1 MNSEKADILSFADE
15 WAEKLPALSDS
26 FERQRRLTPDVSRAF
41 ADAGVF
47 HMLVPT
53 QYGGLEVHPKT
64 FTKVLRRLSE
74 GDGSAGWNAMIGST
88 TGVLSA
94 SLPIEFAKEIY
105 GDKPG
110 VLTVGV
116 TAPLGKAEIVEGGY
130 RVTGRWPFGS
140 GAQNADWISGGCF
153 LFENGQ
159 QVIGEH
165 GPQSHLMM
173 FKADQVNIEDTWH
186 VAGLKGTGSNHFN
199 VSDVFVPMGRSVLL
213 GKRTLIQKPLY
224 QFPLLGLLALG
235 VSSVSLGL
243 GFKALKVFMDLAGV
257 KSPTGSNRKL
267 IDRPAVQSEVAKSI
281 ADLESSEAY
290 MHACIDEA
298 WEVAISGEKLSLDI
312 KSKLRLAAVNATHRS
327 VAAVDRLYQLGGGT
341 SIYESNE
348 LQRCFR
354 DIHVTTQH
362 IMVASPI
369 YEVVGKVQL
378 GLDPRQPI

>member
-1 MNSEKADILSFADE
+1 MNSTSAELLSFVNE
-15 WAEKLPALSDS
+15 WSDKLPALSDT
-26 FERQRRLTPDVSRAF
+26 FETQRRLTSDVAKAF
-41 ADAGVF
+41 ADGGVF
-47 HMLVPT
+47 HMLVPSE
-53 QYGGLEVHPKT
+53 YGGLEVHPKV
-64 FTKVLRRLSE
+64 FTQVLRRLSE

-94 SLPIEFAKEIY
+94 SLPTEFAKEIY

-116 TAPLGKAEIVEGGY
+116 TAPLGKAEIVDGGY
-130 RVTGRWPFGS
+130 QVTGRWPFGS
-140 GAQNADWISGGCF
+140 GSQNADWISGGCF
-153 LFENGQ
+153 LFENGE
-159 QVIGEH
+159 QVMGAH
-165 GPQSHLMM
+165 GPVSHLMM

-199 VSDVFVPMGRSVLL
+199 VKDVFVPKGRSVII

-235 VSSVSLGL
+235 VSSVSLGI
-243 GFKALKVFMDLAGV
+243 GFKALKVFMELAGV

-298 WEVAISGEKLSLDI
+298 WSVAISGEKLSLDI
-312 KSKLRLAAVNATHRS
+312 KSKLRLAAVNATHKS

-369 YEVVGKVQL
+369 YELVGKVQL